1 MSYEVNVMP
10 RYNFPAIF
18 LERII
23 GSDLPVNLQALA
35 CRAERDFEGDQ
46 KAGITESET
55 SMTVPTSPS
64 VSLDGAF
71 REKDKLT
78 TGDLKESYPSS
89 TFSPMPPP
97 SNDLNNS
104 WGMLGKAC
112 RLERR

>member
-1 MSYEVNVMP
+1 
-10 RYNFPAIF
+10 
-18 LERII
+18 
-23 GSDLPVNLQALA
+23 
-35 CRAERDFEGDQ
+35 
-46 KAGITESET
+46 
-55 SMTVPTSPS
+55 MTVPTSPS

-112 RLERR
+112 RLERRCMVDEVHLRRFDGQLVTDLLWLLSPGFPLPERATFVLAVADKVILG